1 MPILFALLLL
11 AFIPL
16 TNARTIGIFNGA
28 GTCEGC
34 GETVGAFFEA
44 RNDKVIYLNE
54 KTLNAATL
62 SKIEVYVQPGGSD
75 DIDETLNALVP
86 AQIKALRQFVNRGGS
101 YLGICA
107 GAYLAARISVMGSG
121 KPAYALIDAGE
132 VESEITS
139 SEPTLLP
146 VLWQGKKLWLY
157 SQSGPHL
164 GTTAPPGATV
174 LGRFQRSG
182 HIAGLITN
190 YGQGKVM
197 LIGPHLEAGSDWY
210 QADGLSLQYGT
221 AEAEFALLLD
231 KL

>member
-1 MPILFALLLL
+1 MPIIFALLLL
-11 AFIPL
+11 AFFPV
-16 TNARTIGIFNGA
+16 THARTIGIFNGA

-44 RNDKVIYLNE
+44 RHDKVIYLNE

-86 AQIKALRQFVNRGGS
+86 AQIRALRQFVNRGGS

-121 KPAYALIDAGE
+121 KPAYALIELDE
-132 VESEITS
+132 VEAEITS

-164 GTTAPPGATV
+164 GTTAPTGVTV
-174 LGRFQRSG
+174 LGRYQRSG
-182 HIAGLITN
+182 RIAGLITN
-190 YGQGKVM
+190 YGKGKVM

-221 AEAEFALLLD
+221 AEAEFALLLE